1 MFIELVD
8 ALRCPRPHEE
18 SWLVLAASRIEA
30 RHIRE
35 GTLGCP
41 ICRAAYEIHEGI
53 ADFRDGAS
61 DGAAPL
67 PGQAP
72 SSHAP
77 FELPEADQLAAM
89 MSLGDPLGFAVLA
102 GDWGRRA
109 EALLEVVEAPPLLL
123 ANPPA
128 EVTMRPGLSG
138 VRSGAALP
146 LALGAAR
153 AVAVDS
159 ADAAHVEPAARA
171 TRVGGRVIA
180 PAKAHVPDGV
190 RELARDATVWVGER
204 EASPSG
210 LVTLHVR
217 RG

>member
-1 MFIELVD
+1 M
-8 ALRCPRPHEE
+8 
-18 SWLVLAASRIEA
+18 LAASRIEA
-30 RHIRE
+30 RHIRQ

-41 ICRAAYEIHEGI
+41 VCHAAYEIHEGI
-53 ADFRDGAS
+53 ADFRAGSADVVAPIPKDVS
-61 DGAAPL
+61 SAEAPL
-67 PGQAP
+67 
-72 SSHAP
+72 
-77 FELPEADQLAAM
+77 ELAEADQLAAM
-89 MSLGDPLGFAVLA
+89 MSLADPLGFAVLV
-102 GDWGRRA
+102 GDWCRQA
-109 EALLEVVEAPPLLL
+109 ESLLDVVEAPPLML

-128 EVTMRPGLSG
+128 GVTMRPGLSG

-153 AVAVDS
+153 AVATDG
-159 ADAAHVEPAARA
+159 ADAARVESAVRA

-180 PAKAHVPDGV
+180 PAQARVPDGV

-204 EASPSG
+204 EASQSG

>member
-18 SWLVLAASRIEA
+18 SWLVLAASRIDA
-30 RHIRE
+30 RYIRE
-35 GTLGCP
+35 GMLGCP
-41 ICRAAYEIHEGI
+41 VCRAAYEIHEGI
-53 ADFRDGAS
+53 ADFRARAGDL
-61 DGAAPL
+61 AAPL
-67 PGQAP
+67 PQHAS

-89 MSLGDPLGFAVLA
+89 MSLGDALGFAVLV
-102 GDWGRRA
+102 GEWGRRA
-109 EALLEVVEAPPLLL
+109 EALLDGVEAPPLLL

-128 EVTMRPGLSG
+128 EVTMQPGLSG
-138 VRSGAALP
+138 VRFDAALP
-146 LALGAAR
+146 LAIGAAR

-159 ADAAHVEPAARA
+159 ADGAHVESAARS

-180 PAKAHVPDGV
+180 PAQARVPDGV

>member
-1 MFIELVD
+1 M
-8 ALRCPRPHEE
+8 
-18 SWLVLAASRIEA
+18 LAASRIEA

-41 ICRAAYEIHEGI
+41 ICHAAYEIHDGV
-53 ADFRDGAS
+53 ADFRDAS
-61 DGAAPL
+61 VDVAQTPEQI
-67 PGQAP
+67 PGTE
-72 SSHAP
+72 AP
-77 FELPEADQLAAM
+77 FELVEADHLAAM
-89 MSLGDPLGFAVLA
+89 MSLADALGFAVLV
-102 GDWGRRA
+102 GDWCRRA
-109 EALLEVVEAPPLLL
+109 EALLDVVDAPPLML

-128 EVTMRPGLSG
+128 GVTMRPGLSG
-138 VRSGAALP
+138 LRSGAVLP

-153 AVAVDS
+153 AVATDS
-159 ADAAHVEPAARA
+159 ADPARVESAARV

-180 PAKAHVPDGV
+180 SARARVPDGV